1 MIYESYLDV
10 MIHVGA
16 KLIGHD
22 PTRLIHEVE
31 IRRPDPLMVTIYDL
45 KNIDCKHYV
54 MYILYKYYIY
64 IYVQYIYIYTCHIYT
79 IYILLSI
86 YILYIYMPY
95 IYI

>member
-64 IYVQYIYIYTCHIYT
+64 IYVQYIYIY
-79 IYILLSI
+79 
-86 YILYIYMPY
+86 MPY
-95 IYI
+95 IHYIYIIIYIYIVYIHAIYIYI

>member
-64 IYVQYIYIYTCHIYT
+64 IYVQYIYIHAIYT
-79 IYILLSI
+79 LYILLSI
-86 YILYIYMPY
+86 YIYCIYTCH
-95 IYI
+95 IYIDI

>member
-64 IYVQYIYIYTCHIYT
+64 IYVQYIYIHAIYTLYIYYYLYIYCIYTCHIY
-79 IYILLSI
+79 IDI
-86 YILYIYMPY
+86 
-95 IYI
+95 